1 MERNTKQ
8 YNDASIKDSQ
18 VPDPPL
24 LNQESKEKKKRNR
37 VKRDPKYSIRLHTFQ
52 LNSRF
57 GQKKEKLDLKDFTI
71 QSHRPS
77 TDTQGT
83 ETSIQRFS

>member
-8 YNDASIKDSQ
+8 YNDASIKVSQ

-52 LNSRF
+52 LKSRF
-57 GQKKEKLDLKDFTI
+57 GQKKKEIGFERFYNTV
-71 QSHRPS
+71 
-77 TDTQGT
+77 
-83 ETSIQRFS
+83 TSS

>member
-8 YNDASIKDSQ
+8 YNDESIKVSQ
-18 VPDPPL
+18 VPDLPMI
-24 LNQESKEKKKRNR
+24 NQESKEKKRNR

-57 GQKKEKLDLKDFTI
+57 GQKKKEIGFERFYNTV
-71 QSHRPS
+71 
-77 TDTQGT
+77 
-83 ETSIQRFS
+83 TSS